1 MSSFYVK
8 YMNYNIYYSNC
19 YILLMEIVMI
29 IIMNNYEVN
38 FFLSPRQG
46 TELTLFEGEGRK

>member
-8 YMNYNIYYSNC
+8 YMNYNIYYTNC
-19 YILLMEIVMI
+19 YILLKEVIMI

-38 FFLSPRQG
+38 FFLPLQSEFTSLR
-46 TELTLFEGEGRK
+46 R